1 MLVQVWTCG
10 ENRLMRKVSGEAME
24 NTSAHEEGGKPAILH
39 VAGDL
44 ASGSAGDYVN
54 QGLVCVC
61 LNCCG

>member
-1 MLVQVWTCG
+1 
-10 ENRLMRKVSGEAME
+10 MRKISGEAME